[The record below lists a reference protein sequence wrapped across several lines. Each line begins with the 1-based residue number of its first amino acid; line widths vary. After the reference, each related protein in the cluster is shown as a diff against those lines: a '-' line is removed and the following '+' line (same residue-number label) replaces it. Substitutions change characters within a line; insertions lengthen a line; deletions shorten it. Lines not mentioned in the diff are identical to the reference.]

1 MTDTPILRITGL
13 SVALPA
19 GADRQHAVHGL
30 TLDLH
35 PNRTLCVVGESG
47 SGKSLAALA
56 VMGLLPQPE
65 VRAVAGAIQFE
76 GQDLLALPERA
87 MRRIRGRR
95 IGMVFQSPMTGLNPV
110 MRIGDQIA
118 EQFRF
123 NGRDLGVD
131 PRRRSI
137 ELLAS
142 VGLPD
147 PTKLLDTYPFR
158 LSGGQRQRVMIAMA
172 LALEPSVLIA
182 DEPTTALDVTTQ
194 VQILKL
200 LRELQERH
208 RLAVMFITHDFGV
221 VSEIA
226 DEIAVMRHGEL
237 VEHGAASRVLE
248 HPVHPYT
255 KQLLAAVP
263 SLEPP
268 RRAPVKAP
276 IVLQA
281 QALQKTYR
289 SRDRLFGRHREVA
302 ALRNVDLAIRRGEV
316 LGLVGESG
324 SGKTTLG
331 RVIVRLLQADS
342 GSITIDGTEV
352 SQLPRRQY
360 RPYRKRVQMIFQ
372 DPFSSLN
379 PRRTV
384 GQIVA
389 EGLLAHGMPAA
400 QAHARAR
407 EFLRIVKLSEQAA
420 ERYPHEFSGGQ
431 RQRIGIARALALE
444 PDILVADEPVSA
456 LDVSVQAEVLELF
469 EEIRVRLRP
478 AMLFITHDLRV
489 AAQICDRV
497 AIMRHGEIVEEGPTA
512 AIFATPRHAYT
523 QELLDAVP
531 GKSQTVLGHS
541 RPRPVLPIIAENE
554 PT

>member
-1 MTDTPILRITGL
+1 MSDTPILRIAGL
-13 SVALPA
+13 SVALPP
-19 GADRQHAVHGL
+19 GADRAHAVHEL
-30 TLDLH
+30 SLDLH

-56 VMGLLPQPE
+56 VMGLLPPE
-65 VRAVAGAIQFE
+65 VRAVAGTIELE
-76 GQDLLALPERA
+76 GQNLLALPERA

-131 PRRRSI
+131 PRRRGI
-137 ELLAS
+137 ELLDS
-142 VGLPD
+142 VGLPE
-147 PTKLLDTYPFR
+147 PAKLLDTYPFR

-268 RRAPVKAP
+268 PRAPVKAP

-316 LGLVGESG
+316 LGLIGESG

-469 EEIRVRLRP
+469 EEIRVRLQP

-497 AIMRHGEIVEEGPTA
+497 AIMRRGEIVEEGPTA

-523 QELLDAVP
+523 QELLAAVP
-531 GKSQTVLGHS
+531 GKSQPVLGHS
-541 RPRPVLPIIAENE
+541 APRPVLPIVAEIE

>member
-1 MTDTPILRITGL
+1 GRPHRARAQSHRRRPERCAQPASSSAWTRMTDTPILRIAGL

-47 SGKSLAALA
+47 SGKSLTALA

-65 VRAVAGAIQFE
+65 VRAVAGSIQFE

-172 LALEPSVLIA
+172 LALEPAVLIA

-194 VQILKL
+194 AQILKL
-200 LRELQERH
+200 LRELQERY

-237 VEHGAASRVLE
+237 VEHGAAGRGLGQ
-248 HPVHPYT
+248 PAHPYT
-255 KQLLAAVP
+255 KQLLAALP
-263 SLEPP
+263 SPAPP
-268 RRAPVKAP
+268 RPAPVAAP
-276 IVLQA
+276 PPLSKEAPRPRPEPRAAAPRAGGSPDRPADAGAGQDLSQPRPDVRPPSRGDRPA
-281 QALQKTYR
+281 QCRPRDTARR
-289 SRDRLFGRHREVA
+289 SAG
-302 ALRNVDLAIRRGEV
+302 
-316 LGLVGESG
+316 
-324 SGKTTLG
+324 
-331 RVIVRLLQADS
+331 
-342 GSITIDGTEV
+342 
-352 SQLPRRQY
+352 PRR
-360 RPYRKRVQMIFQ
+360 
-372 DPFSSLN
+372 
-379 PRRTV
+379 
-384 GQIVA
+384 
-389 EGLLAHGMPAA
+389 
-400 QAHARAR
+400 
-407 EFLRIVKLSEQAA
+407 
-420 ERYPHEFSGGQ
+420 
-431 RQRIGIARALALE
+431 
-444 PDILVADEPVSA
+444 
-456 LDVSVQAEVLELF
+456 
-469 EEIRVRLRP
+469 RVRLGQDHARSRHRQAAP
-478 AMLFITHDLRV
+478 GGKRV
-489 AAQICDRV
+489 DHHRRRRGQ
-497 AIMRHGEIVEEGPTA
+497 PTA
-512 AIFATPRHAYT
+512 A
-523 QELLDAVP
+523 
-531 GKSQTVLGHS
+531 
-541 RPRPVLPIIAENE
+541 
-554 PT
+554 

>member
-1 MTDTPILRITGL
+1 MSDTPILRIAGL
-13 SVALPA
+13 SVALPD
-19 GADRQHAVHGL
+19 GADREHAVQEL
-30 TLDLH
+30 SLDLH

-56 VMGLLPQPE
+56 IMGLLPPE
-65 VRAVAGAIQFE
+65 VRAVAGTIELE
-76 GQDLLALPERA
+76 GQNLLALPERA

-95 IGMVFQSPMTGLNPV
+95 IAMVFQSPMTGLNPV

-131 PRRRSI
+131 PRRRGI
-137 ELLAS
+137 ELLDS
-142 VGLPD
+142 VGLPE
-147 PTKLLDTYPFR
+147 PAQLLDTYPFR

-268 RRAPVKAP
+268 PRAPVKAP

-281 QALQKTYR
+281 QALHKTYR

-331 RVIVRLLQADS
+331 RVIVRLLQADG

-407 EFLRIVKLSEQAA
+407 EFLRIVKLNEQAA

-469 EEIRVRLRP
+469 EEIRVRLQP

-497 AIMRHGEIVEEGPTA
+497 AIMRRGEIVEEGPTA
-512 AIFATPRHAYT
+512 AIFAAPRHAYT
-523 QELLDAVP
+523 QELLAAVP
-531 GKSQTVLGHS
+531 GKSQPVLGHS
-541 RPRPVLPIIAENE
+541 APRPVLPIVAEIE

>member
-1 MTDTPILRITGL
+1 
-13 SVALPA
+13 
-19 GADRQHAVHGL
+19 
-30 TLDLH
+30 
-35 PNRTLCVVGESG
+35 
-47 SGKSLAALA
+47 
-56 VMGLLPQPE
+56 
-65 VRAVAGAIQFE
+65 
-76 GQDLLALPERA
+76 
-87 MRRIRGRR
+87 
-95 IGMVFQSPMTGLNPV
+95 MTGLNPV

-131 PRRRSI
+131 PRRRGI

-147 PTKLLDTYPFR
+147 PAALLDTYPFR

-172 LALEPSVLIA
+172 LALEPAVLIA

-200 LRELQERH
+200 LRDLQERY

-237 VEHGAASRVLE
+237 VEHGAAGQVLAG
-248 HPVHPYT
+248 PAHPYT
-255 KQLLAAVP
+255 RQLLAAVP

-268 RRAPVKAP
+268 LRAPVETP
-276 IVLQA
+276 IVLQTR
-281 QALQKTYR
+281 ALAKTYR
-289 SRDRLFGRHREVA
+289 SRDRMFGRRREVT

-342 GSITIDGTEV
+342 GSITIDGAEV
-352 SQLPRRQY
+352 SELSRRQY

-389 EGLLAHGMPAA
+389 EGLLAHGMPAP

-407 EFLRIVKLSEQAA
+407 ELLRLVKLSEQAA
-420 ERYPHEFSGGQ
+420 DRYPHEFSGGQ

-497 AIMRHGEIVEEGPTA
+497 AIMRRGEIVEEGPTS
-512 AIFATPRHAYT
+512 AIFAAPRHAYT
-523 QELLDAVP
+523 QELLAAVP
-531 GKSQTVLGHS
+531 GARNQPSATLPVSPTVLEHQL
-541 RPRPVLPIIAENE
+541 R
-554 PT
+554 

>member
-1 MTDTPILRITGL
+1 MTDTPILRIAGL

-19 GADRQHAVHGL
+19 GADRQHAVRDL

-65 VRAVAGAIQFE
+65 VRAVAGSIQFE

-131 PRRRSI
+131 PRRRGI

-147 PTKLLDTYPFR
+147 PALLDTYPFR

-172 LALEPSVLIA
+172 LALEPAVLIA

-200 LRELQERH
+200 LRDLQERY

-237 VEHGAASRVLE
+237 VEHGAAGQVLAG
-248 HPVHPYT
+248 PAHPYT
-255 KQLLAAVP
+255 RQLLAAVP

-268 RRAPVKAP
+268 LRAPVETP
-276 IVLQA
+276 IVLQTR
-281 QALQKTYR
+281 ALAKTYR
-289 SRDRLFGRHREVA
+289 SRDRMFGRRREVT

-342 GSITIDGTEV
+342 GSITIDGAEV
-352 SQLPRRQY
+352 SELSRRQY

-389 EGLLAHGMPAA
+389 EGLLAHGMPAP

-407 EFLRIVKLSEQAA
+407 ELLRLVKLSEQAA
-420 ERYPHEFSGGQ
+420 DRYPHEFSGGQ

-497 AIMRHGEIVEEGPTA
+497 AIMRRGEIVEEGPTS
-512 AIFATPRHAYT
+512 AIFAAPRHAYT
-523 QELLDAVP
+523 QELLAAVP
-531 GKSQTVLGHS
+531 GARNQPSATLPVSPTVLEHQL
-541 RPRPVLPIIAENE
+541 R
-554 PT
+554 

>member
-1 MTDTPILRITGL
+1 MTDTPILRIAGL

-19 GADRQHAVHGL
+19 GADRQHAVHDL

-95 IGMVFQSPMTGLNPV
+95 IGMVFQSPMTALNPV

-131 PRRRSI
+131 PRRRGI

-147 PTKLLDTYPFR
+147 PAKLLDTYPFR

-172 LALEPSVLIA
+172 LALEPAVLIA

-200 LRELQERH
+200 LRELQERY

-221 VSEIA
+221 VSDIA

-237 VEHGAASRVLE
+237 VEHGAAGRVLGQ
-248 HPVHPYT
+248 PAHPYT

-268 RRAPVKAP
+268 RRAPVVAP
-276 IVLQA
+276 IVLQT
-281 QALQKTYR
+281 QALAKTYR
-289 SRDRLFGRHREVA
+289 SRDRMFGPRREVT
-302 ALRNVDLAIRRGEV
+302 ALRNVDLTIRRGEV

-342 GSITIDGTEV
+342 GSITIDGAEV

-389 EGLLAHGMPAA
+389 EGLLAHGMPAP

-407 EFLRIVKLSEQAA
+407 ELLRIVKLSEQAA

-431 RQRIGIARALALE
+431 RQRIGIARALALTAGE
-444 PDILVADEPVSA
+444 LVRIALGRLLAQLDE
-456 LDVSVQAEVLELF
+456 
-469 EEIRVRLRP
+469 
-478 AMLFITHDLRV
+478 
-489 AAQICDRV
+489 AQ
-497 AIMRHGEIVEEGPTA
+497 
-512 AIFATPRHAYT
+512 
-523 QELLDAVP
+523 
-531 GKSQTVLGHS
+531 
-541 RPRPVLPIIAENE
+541 
-554 PT
+554 

>member
-1 MTDTPILRITGL
+1 
-13 SVALPA
+13 
-19 GADRQHAVHGL
+19 
-30 TLDLH
+30 
-35 PNRTLCVVGESG
+35 
-47 SGKSLAALA
+47 
-56 VMGLLPQPE
+56 
-65 VRAVAGAIQFE
+65 
-76 GQDLLALPERA
+76 
-87 MRRIRGRR
+87 
-95 IGMVFQSPMTGLNPV
+95 
-110 MRIGDQIA
+110 
-118 EQFRF
+118 
-123 NGRDLGVD
+123 
-131 PRRRSI
+131 
-137 ELLAS
+137 
-142 VGLPD
+142 
-147 PTKLLDTYPFR
+147 
-158 LSGGQRQRVMIAMA
+158 
-172 LALEPSVLIA
+172 
-182 DEPTTALDVTTQ
+182 
-194 VQILKL
+194 
-200 LRELQERH
+200 
-208 RLAVMFITHDFGV
+208 
-221 VSEIA
+221 
-226 DEIAVMRHGEL
+226 MRHGEI
-237 VEHGAASRVLE
+237 VENGAASRVLE

-523 QELLDAVP
+523 QELLGAVP
-531 GKSQTVLGHS
+531 GKSQLVLGHS
-541 RPRPVLPIIAENE
+541 PPRPVLPIIAENE

>member
-1 MTDTPILRITGL
+1 MSDTPILRIAGL

-19 GADRQHAVHGL
+19 GADREHAVHEL
-30 TLDLH
+30 SLDLH

-56 VMGLLPQPE
+56 VMGLLPPE
-65 VRAVAGAIQFE
+65 IRAVAGTIELE
-76 GQDLLALPERA
+76 GQNLLALPERA

-131 PRRRSI
+131 PRRRGI
-137 ELLAS
+137 ELLDS
-142 VGLPD
+142 VGLPE
-147 PTKLLDTYPFR
+147 PAKLLDTYPFR

-226 DEIAVMRHGEL
+226 DEIAVMRHGEM

-268 RRAPVKAP
+268 PRSPVKAP

-469 EEIRVRLRP
+469 EEIRVRLQP

-497 AIMRHGEIVEEGPTA
+497 AIMRRGEIVEEGPTA

-523 QELLDAVP
+523 QELLSAVP
-531 GKSQTVLGHS
+531 GKSQPVLGHS
-541 RPRPVLPIIAENE
+541 PPRPVLPIVAENE